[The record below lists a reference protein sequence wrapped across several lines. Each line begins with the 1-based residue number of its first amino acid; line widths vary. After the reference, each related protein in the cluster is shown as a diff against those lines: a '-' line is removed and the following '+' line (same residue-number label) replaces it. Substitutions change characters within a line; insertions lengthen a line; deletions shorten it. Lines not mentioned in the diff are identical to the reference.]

1 MIPVMSPRTRTSFM
15 SIRLVMASRAIP
27 RETLASPRPT
37 HLHHHHSSLRRQL
50 PPILHPILR
59 TRCSLSLSASMH
71 FGTRPRSTESSS
83 HRTWRPSVLIC
94 VRCWPTRPLFCS
106 SSRPCRL
113 SSPSFL
119 PFTSHHR
126 HHRSDHQGSS
136 LHPLL
141 FLYCQWGHW
150 IFCLGGGGGGVSGDR
165 VFFLFCLVVFD
176 FRIGVVFSFHLAY

>member
-1 MIPVMSPRTRTSFM
+1 MIPVMSPRKRTSCTT
-15 SIRLVMASRAIP
+15 IRLGMAPWAILL
-27 RETLASPRPT
+27 ETLASPPPT
-37 HLHHHHSSLRRQL
+37 HLHHNPIGLRGQL
-50 PPILHPILR
+50 PLVLHPILR

-71 FGTRPRSTESSS
+71 FGTRPKSTESSS
-83 HRTWRPSVLIC
+83 HRTWRPSVRIC

-126 HHRSDHQGSS
+126 HHRSEHQGSF

-150 IFCLGGGGGGVSGDR
+150 VFCLGGGGGG
-165 VFFLFCLVVFD
+165 
-176 FRIGVVFSFHLAY
+176 GV